1 MGFGAFLFITS
12 SKAYLRSLL
21 TIKLGAIMPALTFSK
36 LFKNFDRRLD
46 MDDID
51 EFQYHLNKAV
61 DEKLKKLDHKYKSIS
76 VDDVED
82 PRDLDG
88 YKSLLE
94 DIMMTTHSSKLLGYE
109 LSIIALYKK
118 VEIKTKKIVGR
129 MVPNVKEEKLSY
141 FKYLCDTLPFIKN
154 LDNFKAFNE
163 LRMLNNA
170 IKHGGVVSSEL
181 VKSFPSLS
189 EGDDLKDLDKSYE
202 RLLPQIKE
210 YMNELVDKIYANYDS
225 EIEIP

>member
-1 MGFGAFLFITS
+1 MQG
-12 SKAYLRSLL
+12 
-21 TIKLGAIMPALTFSK
+21 LTFSK

-61 DEKLKKLDHKYKSIS
+61 DKKLENLESTYKNVSE
-76 VDDVED
+76 DDVED
-82 PRDLDG
+82 PRDLEG
-88 YKSLLE
+88 YKSHLE
-94 DIMMTTHSSKLLGYE
+94 DIMMTTYSSRLLGYE

-129 MVPNVKEEKLSY
+129 MVPNIKEDKLSY
-141 FKYLCDTLPFIKN
+141 FRYLCDALPFIKS
-154 LDNFKAFNE
+154 LGNFKAFNE

-170 IKHGGVVSSEL
+170 IKHGGLVSSEL
-181 VKSFPSLS
+181 VESFPNLS
-189 EGDDLKDLDKSYE
+189 EGNDLKDLDKSYE

-210 YMNELVDKIYANYDS
+210 YMNEL
-225 EIEIP
+225 